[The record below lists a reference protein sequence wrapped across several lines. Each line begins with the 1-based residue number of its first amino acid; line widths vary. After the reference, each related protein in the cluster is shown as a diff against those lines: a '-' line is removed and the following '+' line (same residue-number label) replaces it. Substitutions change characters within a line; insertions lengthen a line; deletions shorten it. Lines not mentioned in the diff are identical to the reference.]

1 MTDLLLQVESF
12 SASYGEMPVIW
23 DVSFAIEPGEIV
35 TILGSNGA
43 GKTTTLKVISG
54 LMASSSGRVR
64 FNGVDISGQPSHIIR
79 RKGIVLVPEGRKLFS
94 TMSVIENL
102 EIGAYTK
109 EARKVRNQTLEYVY
123 EVFPLLKER
132 DCQMAETLSG
142 GEQQMLAIA
151 RALMAK
157 PIQLMLDEPSLALA
171 PLIVRKIFEV
181 ISRIHS
187 EGVTILLVEQNA
199 KAALEIADR
208 AYVMETGRITMSG
221 SAKGLLEN
229 AEVRKAYIGV

>member
-1 MTDLLLQVESF
+1 
-12 SASYGEMPVIW
+12 
-23 DVSFAIEPGEIV
+23 
-35 TILGSNGA
+35 
-43 GKTTTLKVISG
+43 
-54 LMASSSGRVR
+54 
-64 FNGVDISGQPSHIIR
+64 
-79 RKGIVLVPEGRKLFS
+79 
-94 TMSVIENL
+94 
-102 EIGAYTK
+102 
-109 EARKVRNQTLEYVY
+109 
-123 EVFPLLKER
+123 
-132 DCQMAETLSG
+132 
-142 GEQQMLAIA
+142 MLAIA

-229 AEVRKAYIGV
+229 EEVRKAYIGV

>member
-64 FNGVDISGQPSHIIR
+64 FNGVDISGQPPHIIR

-109 EARKVRNQTLEYVY
+109 EARKVKHQTLEYVY

-132 DCQMAETLSG
+132 DSQMAETLSG
-142 GEQQMLAIA
+142 E
-151 RALMAK
+151 
-157 PIQLMLDEPSLALA
+157 S
-171 PLIVRKIFEV
+171 
-181 ISRIHS
+181 SRCWP
-187 EGVTILLVEQNA
+187 
-199 KAALEIADR
+199 
-208 AYVMETGRITMSG
+208 
-221 SAKGLLEN
+221 
-229 AEVRKAYIGV
+229 